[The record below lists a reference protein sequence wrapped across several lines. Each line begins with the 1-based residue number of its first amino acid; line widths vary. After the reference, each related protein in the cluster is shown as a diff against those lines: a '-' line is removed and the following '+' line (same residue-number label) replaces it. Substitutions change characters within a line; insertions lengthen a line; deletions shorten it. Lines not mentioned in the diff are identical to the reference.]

1 MKNEVSSDFFL
12 LLLGTLNASLLESAS
27 TGQGILIRAGEGTI
41 RAAQN
46 A

>member
-1 MKNEVSSDFFL
+1 MKNEIYLDFLL
-12 LLLGTLNASLLESAS
+12 LLLGTLTVNLLETAS

-46 A
+46 V